1 MTLLL
6 AGQTVSSLAEEKGNK
21 VIEILAAAVPLESV
35 FLGKL
40 LGFLG
45 VAVLFI
51 AFWMALAFGGG
62 LIAATQMDPAAIAA
76 AGKAGKAATA
86 LAATPATGWPFF
98 LGIGRSEEHTSE
110 LQSLM
115 RISYAVFC
123 LKKKKQT
130 ENTK

>member
-1 MTLLL
+1 MRISDWSSDVCSSDLGFGAVFVIFLLTLLL

-35 FLGKL
+35 FLGML

-76 AGKAGKAATA
+76 AGKAGKDANA
-86 LAATPATGWPFF
+86 LAA
-98 LGIGRSEEHTSE
+98 LGRAH
-110 LQSLM
+110 
-115 RISYAVFC
+115 V
-123 LKKKKQT
+123 
-130 ENTK
+130 